1 MENVGIPNG
10 SSNQQPMSQSPTSV
24 ADSFE
29 LDLDNTKSLE
39 LLEFGTVHL
48 ILADLLGGV
57 SLFSVISDLGS
68 VPAVEKSKNAVSG
81 SAASPPIPH
90 SPTFLRAPMTGGRV
104 IRSCEELSDDNYSLP
119 ERSVA
124 GMLVDLY
131 FKYVDPLYPF
141 VYEAKFRQTLEE
153 TYNRKHQFD
162 GTKDRTKVPWLAL
175 LNLVLAFGSDYVD
188 LPLEKTHSLSQLFGS
203 RGNELIIS
211 VCFEIGS
218 LEVLQA
224 LLLLSI
230 HLLTNMQLNRCWV
243 SVGCLLRTA
252 QGLGLHLDPTKWN
265 IPPLEKEMRK
275 RLWWGIYSLDRYL
288 IAL

>member
-1 MENVGIPNG
+1 
-10 SSNQQPMSQSPTSV
+10 
-24 ADSFE
+24 
-29 LDLDNTKSLE
+29 
-39 LLEFGTVHL
+39 
-48 ILADLLGGV
+48 
-57 SLFSVISDLGS
+57 VISDLGS
-68 VPAVEKSKNAVSG
+68 VPAVEKSKNVVAG
-81 SAASPPIPH
+81 SAPSPSIPH
-90 SPTFLRAPMTGGRV
+90 SPAFLRAQMIGGRV

-119 ERSVA
+119 GRSVA
-124 GMLVDLY
+124 EMLVDLY
-131 FKYVDPLYPF
+131 FKYVDPLHPF
-141 VYEAKFRQTLEE
+141 VYEAQFRQTLAE
-153 TYNRKHQFD
+153 TYDRQQGQFE

-175 LNLVLAFGSDYVD
+175 LNLVLAFGCDYVD

-230 HLLTNMQLNRCWV
+230 HLLTNMQLNRCWA

-252 QGLGLHLDPTKWN
+252 QGLGLHLDPTTWN

-288 IAL
+288 IMSRFLMLDLPAQSTAGLPLY